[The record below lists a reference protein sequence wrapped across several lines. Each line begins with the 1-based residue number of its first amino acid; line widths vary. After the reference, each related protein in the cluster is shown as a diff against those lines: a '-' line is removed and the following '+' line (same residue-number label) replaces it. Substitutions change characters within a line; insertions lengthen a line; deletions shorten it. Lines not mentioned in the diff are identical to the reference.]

1 MSGLTIRH
9 VPTTDNALAALAE
22 GFCPVECSFG
32 EESVVDALA
41 MDHHGALSHLESV
54 ALRAWRDHRG
64 ARRDDPRFVV
74 TGAADADATFAIAAL
89 AGLLPE
95 GRDCGAL
102 AELIAAA
109 DMHPLALAD
118 DPRPEA
124 ALLLL
129 WRRMAS
135 GVQDATAFYAGVDRW
150 RALLKANP
158 PSALLE
164 AARAEETAR
173 LALARTAR
181 VERLSP
187 QVAFIESPVPAFDV
201 WYAEIAPVIVAYVAD
216 AQRVTIGIR
225 DLPTAEQ
232 LFGPRGLLEML
243 PKLHPPGWGGRETIG
258 GSPRGAVL
266 GHAEAAACGA
276 AVADF
281 IARKNAPDSTI
292 PP

>member
-1 MSGLTIRH
+1 MNLSNSQFFIQH
-9 VPTTDNALAALAE
+9 VSTSIDAINAKIA
-22 GFCPVECSFG
+22 GFCSVECSFG

-54 ALRAWRDHRG
+54 ALRAWREHRG

-158 PSALLE
+158 PSALLD

-187 QVAFIESPVPAFDV
+187 QVAFVESPVPAFDV
-201 WYAEIAPVIVAYVAD
+201 WYAEIAPVIVAYVAE
-216 AQRVTIGIR
+216 ARRVTIGVR
-225 DLPTAEQ
+225 DLPTAQQ
-232 LFGPRGLLEML
+232 LFGPRGLLEVL
-243 PKLHPPGWGGRETIG
+243 PKLQPPGWGGRETIG
-258 GSPRGAVL
+258 GSPRGQRFSQREAISV
-266 GHAEAAACGA
+266 AEQIVAEVTAA
-276 AVADF
+276 
-281 IARKNAPDSTI
+281 
-292 PP
+292 

>member
-1 MSGLTIRH
+1 MIIRYTMSSRESR
-9 VPTTDNALAALAE
+9 ALVGE

-135 GVQDATAFYAGVDRW
+135 GVQDATAFHAGVDRW

-158 PSALLE
+158 PSALLG

-187 QVAFIESPVPAFDV
+187 QVAFVESPVPAFDV
-201 WYAEIAPVIVAYVAD
+201 WYSEIAPVIVAYVAE

-225 DLPTAEQ
+225 DLPTAQQ
-232 LFGPRGLLEML
+232 LFGPRGLLEVL
-243 PKLHPPGWGGRETIG
+243 PKLQPPGWGGRETIG
-258 GSPRGAVL
+258 GSPRGTKL
-266 GHAEAAACGA
+266 GKDAALST
-276 AVADF
+276 
-281 IARKNAPDSTI
+281 ARLINDAIHGDST
-292 PP
+292 PLPVLKT